1 MTPWMGALMDTLEVL
16 ANTDGQG
23 NAWERAATNDLLHSR
38 IKIRS
43 LNFMRGRTFQ
53 NRLVIIDEAQN
64 LTAKQMRT
72 LITRAGPGTKMVC
85 LGNIAQ
91 IDTPYLTETSSGLTF
106 VVDRFRGWAHGA
118 HVTLTRGERSR
129 LAEFAAEVL

>member
-1 MTPWMGALMDTLEVL
+1 LMDNLEVL
-16 ANTDGQG
+16 AKTDGG
-23 NAWERAATNDLLHSR
+23 GGSWERAATNDLLQSR

-53 NRLVIIDEAQN
+53 KKFLIIDEAQN

-85 LGNIAQ
+85 LGNVAQ
-91 IDTPYLTETSSGLTF
+91 IDTPYLTETTSGLTY
-106 VVDRFRGWAHGA
+106 VVDRFRGWPHGA